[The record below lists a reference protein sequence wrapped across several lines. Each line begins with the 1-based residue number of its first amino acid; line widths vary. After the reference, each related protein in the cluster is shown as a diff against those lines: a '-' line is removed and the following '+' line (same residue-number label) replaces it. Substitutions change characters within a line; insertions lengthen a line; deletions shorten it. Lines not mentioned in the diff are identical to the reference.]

1 PQINPSPQINPLT
14 TDKSLA
20 TINCLAADKSLI
32 SKACSYSGKRNTTRI
47 QLLIRRA
54 VKASKHANKIKRVN
68 RHAHE
73 PEG

>member
-1 PQINPSPQINPLT
+1 VT
-14 TDKSLA
+14 FT
-20 TINCLAADKSLI
+20 
-32 SKACSYSGKRNTTRI
+32 

-54 VKASKHANKIKRVN
+54 VKAFNHANKIKRVN